1 MRLCFH
7 SVSSLAWGNPV
18 LELKAVWYEFF
29 FLLGKIFVISL
40 SHKDQYNS
48 NMNWN
53 FHNSYYHLDFKRLS
67 KGQRGILDT
76 VKKKKKHTFPLLD
89 IDSVL
94 HFPRIVSL
102 LYSLAIYLF
111 KAFYFILFFLH
122 FWNEFLILLT
132 SCEQSH
138 LHAISFFRKWFLF
151 LKLCT
156 STL

>member
-1 MRLCFH
+1 MFPLCWLFG
-7 SVSSLAWGNPV
+7 GNPV
-18 LELKAVWYEFF
+18 LELKSVWYELF

-53 FHNSYYHLDFKRLS
+53 FPNSHCHLDFKRLS
-67 KGQRGILDT
+67 KGQLGIIDT
-76 VKKKKKHTFPLLD
+76 VKKQKHTFPLLD

-94 HFPRIVSL
+94 HFPRIISL

-111 KAFYFILFFLH
+111 NTFYFILFFVH
-122 FWNEFLILLT
+122 FWKVFLILLT
-132 SCEQSH
+132 SCEESH
-138 LHAISFFRKWFLF
+138 LHVISFFRKWFLF